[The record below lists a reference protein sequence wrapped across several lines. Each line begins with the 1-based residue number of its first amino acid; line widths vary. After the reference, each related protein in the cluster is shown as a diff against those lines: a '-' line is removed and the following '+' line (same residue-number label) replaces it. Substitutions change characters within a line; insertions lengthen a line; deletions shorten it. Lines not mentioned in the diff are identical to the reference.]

1 MNFPKELYYSEDH
14 TWAKV
19 EDDTA
24 LIGISDFAQ
33 DQLGE
38 ILFVEMPEIGD
49 EVTKGSSF
57 GVGESSKNASDTI
70 SPLSGKVVEINEKLD
85 DEPEYINEDPYGA
98 WIIKI
103 KIEDKSEIE
112 DLLSSSAYESKLD

>member
-57 GVGESSKNASDTI
+57 GVVESSKNASDTI

>member
-1 MNFPKELYYSEDH
+1 
-14 TWAKV
+14 
-19 EDDTA
+19 
-24 LIGISDFAQ
+24 
-33 DQLGE
+33 
-38 ILFVEMPEIGD
+38 MPEIGD

-57 GVGESSKNASDTI
+57 GVVESSKNASDTI